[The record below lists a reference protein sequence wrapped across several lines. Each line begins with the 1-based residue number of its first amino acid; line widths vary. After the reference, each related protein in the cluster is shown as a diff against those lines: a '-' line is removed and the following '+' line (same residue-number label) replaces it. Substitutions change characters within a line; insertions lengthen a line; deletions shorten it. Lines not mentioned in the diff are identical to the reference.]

1 AGATAELRAT
11 GGFVWSFLLPESA
24 RERLAATPARTL
36 VLRTDD
42 ALASVPWELAW
53 DGEAFLS
60 ERFSVARGLVAE
72 AAPAKRAPR
81 KPGAPALLVLAGP
94 TGDLPAASQE
104 GESLLALLFE
114 RGAKAEL
121 LGGERA
127 TRSRVMERLAG
138 ARGLHFAGHCRR
150 SARGLAWPLADG
162 ELVPEDARRA
172 ENLRLVFANACSPL
186 AEERLGLGR
195 DFLLAG

>member
-42 ALASVPWELAW
+42 ALAAVPWELAW

-60 ERFSVARGLVAE
+60 ERFAVARGLIAE
-72 AAPAKRAPR
+72 AAPARRAPR
-81 KPGAPALLVLAGP
+81 RPGAAPELLVLAAP
-94 TGDLPAASQE
+94 TGDLPAASHE
-104 GESLLALLFE
+104 GEALLDLLFA
-114 RGAKAEL
+114 RGARAEL

-127 TRSRVMERLAG
+127 TRARVLERLAP
-138 ARGLHFAGHCRR
+138 ARALHFAGHCRR
-150 SARGLAWPLADG
+150 SEHGLAWPLAQG
-162 ELVPEDARRA
+162 ELSPEDARRA
-172 ENLRLVFANACSPL
+172 QGLELVF
-186 AEERLGLGR
+186 
-195 DFLLAG
+195 